1 VNFAVVGV
9 DMFADFIVV
18 VFYIF
23 TFTASALVI
32 AVCSVLGFFEVRG
45 YLQERAELKQQ
56 LEELKDE
63 FN

>member
-1 VNFAVVGV
+1 MF
-9 DMFADFIVV
+9 FADFVV
-18 VFYIF
+18 AVFYIF

-32 AVCSVLGFFEVRG
+32 AVCAVLGFFEVRG